1 MMSPSRESIP
11 SCHVGCHRRELMS
24 RAASQQARRVGTAV
38 KAVKILRDVIERKV
52 EETVEKKLDR
62 QEREFEEHNED
73 EVDAPE
79 EEEGH
84 RGDRFEEEEERRQ
97 GRGHAEHE
105 LQPRVARQPHL
116 QPQERGGQRRAAQG
130 GGRGGTRTG
139 GNGWTLS
146 QGSRGG
152 PMPFVVPSVKAI
164 GVESSSMEMHS
175 VVQSPLSLSQM
186 PAAPAATEVSTTMP
200 LGSPAASPRL
210 EQKMDKDYI

>member
-1 MMSPSRESIP
+1 MVM
-11 SCHVGCHRRELMS
+11 
-24 RAASQQARRVGTAV
+24 
-38 KAVKILRDVIERKV
+38 RK
-52 EETVEKKLDR
+52 R
-62 QEREFEEHNED
+62 
-73 EVDAPE
+73 
-79 EEEGH
+79 
-84 RGDRFEEEEERRQ
+84 
-97 GRGHAEHE
+97 
-105 LQPRVARQPHL
+105 
-116 QPQERGGQRRAAQG
+116 QG

-139 GNGWTLS
+139 GNGWTLSS

-175 VVQSPLSLSQM
+175 VVQSPLSSQM